1 MSSKKRIPM
10 IIISSFIIAIVLTPF
25 IYVQVNKVVYK
36 NKVMKY
42 LIEEKGYQQ
51 EEIKSVEGV
60 WGMKLPPF
68 YSVVV
73 FENESYVEYIY
84 FAHNEIMQFEYR
96 LTDERKQQGISEKD
110 LLNYEPLN

>member
-1 MSSKKRIPM
+1 V
-10 IIISSFIIAIVLTPF
+10 IIIICVFIIGIVLTPF

-36 NKVMKY
+36 NKVMDY
-42 LIEEKGYQQ
+42 LIQDKGYQQ
-51 EEIKSVEGV
+51 EEILSVEGV

-73 FENESYVEYIY
+73 FENEPYIEYIY

-96 LTDERKQQGISEKD
+96 LIDEGKQKGISVKD
-110 LLNYEPLN
+110 LKNYEQRY